1 MRSFAR
7 LGQVVDDTA
16 LTFGPRAVPLSVL
29 DLAPVPDGGTAGDA
43 LRATIDLARHAE
55 RLGFRRFWVA
65 EHHNMP
71 GIASSAPPVLIGHI
85 ADATTTMRVGSGG
98 VMLPNHVSLVV
109 AEQFGM
115 LEALHPG
122 RIDLGIGRAPGTDQV
137 TAAALRRSPEGL
149 SADDFPDQLM
159 DLLGFFTGRW
169 PENHPF
175 AQITAVPGRGNQPDM
190 WLLGSSGYSAQV
202 AGLLGL
208 PFAFA
213 HHFNAANTLPALALY
228 RQHFRPSPALD
239 RPYAM
244 VAAAVVC
251 AETDERA
258 RWLAGSGALSF
269 LRLRA
274 GRPGRIPSPE
284 EAAAYPYTELERAFV
299 EDRQATQIIGAP
311 PTVRRG
317 IDSLLEATAAD
328 ELMIT
333 TMVYDPA
340 DRLTSFTLVADLAR
354 ATQDP
359 APRSPAPR
367 SPASPGGPPT
377 PVASSASDII
387 KAPAATS

>member
-1 MRSFAR
+1 MSDLRN
-7 LGQVVDDTA
+7 
-16 LTFGPRAVPLSVL
+16 VPLSVL
-29 DLAPVPDGGTAGDA
+29 DLAPIPEGGTASGA
-43 LRATIDLARHAE
+43 LRATVELAQRAEDL
-55 RLGFRRFWVA
+55 GYQRFWVA

-85 ADATTTMRVGSGG
+85 AEATESIRVGSGG

-137 TAAALRRSPEGL
+137 TAAALRRSPEAL

-169 PENHPF
+169 PEGHPF
-175 AQITAVPGRGNQPDM
+175 AQIIAMPGRGNQPDM

-213 HHFNAANTLPALALY
+213 HHFSPANTLPALALY
-228 RQHFRPSPALD
+228 RQHFRPSEVLE

-244 VAAAVVC
+244 VAATVVC

-269 LRLRA
+269 LRLRS
-274 GRPGRIPSPE
+274 GRPGPVPSPQ

-299 EDRQATQIIGAP
+299 EDRQASQIVGSP
-311 PTVRRG
+311 QTVRRG
-317 IDSLLEATAAD
+317 ITELLDATAAD

-333 TMVYDPA
+333 TMVFDPA
-340 DRLTSFTLVADLAR
+340 DRLSSFERVAALAR
-354 ATQDP
+354 ASE
-359 APRSPAPR
+359 A
-367 SPASPGGPPT
+367 
-377 PVASSASDII
+377 PVAT
-387 KAPAATS
+387 P

>member
-1 MRSFAR
+1 M
-7 LGQVVDDTA
+7 DNTA

-55 RLGFRRFWVA
+55 RLGFLRFWVA

-122 RIDLGIGRAPGTDQV
+122 RIDLGIGRAPGTDQA
-137 TAAALRRSPEGL
+137 TAAALRRSTDAL
-149 SADDFPDQLM
+149 SADDFPEQLM
-159 DLLGFFTGRW
+159 DLQGFFSGRW

-175 AQITAVPGRGNQPDM
+175 AQITAMPGRGNQPAM

-213 HHFNAANTLPALALY
+213 HHFSAVNTLPALALY
-228 RQHFRPSPALD
+228 REHFRPSEALE

-244 VAAAVVC
+244 VAAAVIC

-258 RWLAGSGALSF
+258 RFLAGSGALSF
-269 LRLRA
+269 LRLRS
-274 GRPGRIPSPE
+274 GRPGPMPSPE
-284 EAAAYPYTELERAFV
+284 EAAAHPYTELERTFV
-299 EDRQATQIIGAP
+299 EDRLASQIIGSP
-311 PTVRRG
+311 ETVQRG
-317 IDSLLEATAAD
+317 IAELVDATRAD

-333 TMVYDPA
+333 TMVFDPA
-340 DRLTSFTLVADLAR
+340 DRLSSFERVAALAR
-354 ATQDP
+354 ATKP
-359 APRSPAPR
+359 A
-367 SPASPGGPPT
+367 AS
-377 PVASSASDII
+377 
-387 KAPAATS
+387 PAAT

>member
-1 MRSFAR
+1 MF
-7 LGQVVDDTA
+7 GQVVDNVDQDQA
-16 LTFGPRAVPLSVL
+16 GLTLDPGAVPLSVL

-55 RLGFRRFWVA
+55 RLGYRRFWVA

-71 GIASSAPPVLIGHI
+71 GIASSAPAVLIGHI
-85 ADATTTMRVGSGG
+85 ADATGSIRVGSGG
-98 VMLPNHVSLVV
+98 VMLPNHASLVV

-149 SADDFPDQLM
+149 PADDFPDQLM
-159 DLLGFFTGRW
+159 DLLGYFTGRW
-169 PENHPF
+169 PEGHPF
-175 AQITAVPGRGNQPDM
+175 AQITAVPGRGYQPAM

-213 HHFNAANTLPALALY
+213 HHFSPANTLPALDLY
-228 RQHFRPSPALD
+228 RSHFRPSEVLD
-239 RPYAM
+239 QPYAM

-251 AETDERA
+251 ADTDERA

-269 LRLRA
+269 LKLRS
-274 GRPGRIPSPE
+274 GRPGPLPSPE

-311 PTVRRG
+311 ETVRRG
-317 IDSLLEATAAD
+317 LTDLLTSTSAN
-328 ELMIT
+328 ELMLT
-333 TMVYDPA
+333 TMVFDPA
-340 DRLTSFTLVADLAR
+340 DRLRSFELVADLAR
-354 ATQDP
+354 HPSTEGLGIP
-359 APRSPAPR
+359 S
-367 SPASPGGPPT
+367 
-377 PVASSASDII
+377 
-387 KAPAATS
+387 

>member
-1 MRSFAR
+1 MSCFS
-7 LGQVVDDTA
+7 LFGQVVDDMA

-29 DLAPVPDGGTAGDA
+29 DLAPVPDGGNAGDA

-55 RLGFRRFWVA
+55 RLGFLRFWVA

-71 GIASSAPPVLIGHI
+71 GIASSAPPVLIGHL
-85 ADATTTMRVGSGG
+85 ADATTTMRIGSGG

-169 PENHPF
+169 PEGHPF

-213 HHFNAANTLPALALY
+213 HHFSAVNTLPALALY
-228 RQHFRPSPALD
+228 REHFRPSEALE

-244 VAAAVVC
+244 VAAAVIC

-258 RWLAGSGALSF
+258 RFLAGSGALSF
-269 LRLRA
+269 LRLRS
-274 GRPGRIPSPE
+274 GRPGPMPSPE
-284 EAAAYPYTELERAFV
+284 EAAAHPYTELERAFV
-299 EDRQATQIIGAP
+299 EDRLASQIIGSP
-311 PTVRRG
+311 ETVQRG
-317 IDSLLEATAAD
+317 IAELVDATRAD

-333 TMVYDPA
+333 TMVFDPA
-340 DRLTSFTLVADLAR
+340 DRLSSFERVAALAR
-354 ATQDP
+354 ASKP
-359 APRSPAPR
+359 AA
-367 SPASPGGPPT
+367 
-377 PVASSASDII
+377 
-387 KAPAATS
+387 APAAT

>member
-29 DLAPVPDGGTAGDA
+29 DLAPVPDGSTAAQA
-43 LRATIDLARHAE
+43 LHATIDLARRAE
-55 RLGFRRFWVA
+55 RLGYRRFWVA

-71 GIASSAPPVLIGHI
+71 GIASSAPPVLISHI

-122 RIDLGIGRAPGTDQV
+122 RIDLGLGRAPGTDQV
-137 TAAALRRSPEGL
+137 TAAALRRSPEAL

-159 DLLGFFTGRW
+159 DLLGWFTGRW

-175 AQITAVPGRGNQPDM
+175 ARITAVPGHGNLPAM
-190 WLLGSSGYSAQV
+190 WLLGSSGYSAQL

-213 HHFNAANTLPALALY
+213 HHFSAANTLPALALY
-228 RQHFRPSPALD
+228 RQHFRPSATLE

-244 VAAAVVC
+244 VAAAVIC

-258 RWLAGSGALSF
+258 RFLAGSGALSF

-274 GRPGRIPSPE
+274 GRPGPMPSPQ
-284 EAAAYPYTELERAFV
+284 EAADYPYNELERAFI
-299 EDRQATQIIGAP
+299 EDRLATQIVGSP
-311 PTVRRG
+311 ETVQRG
-317 IDSLLEATAAD
+317 IADLLEATQAD

-333 TMVYDPA
+333 TMVHDPA
-340 DRLTSFTLVADLAR
+340 DRLSSFERVAALAR
-354 ATQDP
+354 APQPTTSP
-359 APRSPAPR
+359 SAP
-367 SPASPGGPPT
+367 
-377 PVASSASDII
+377 
-387 KAPAATS
+387 

>member
-1 MRSFAR
+1 MF
-7 LGQVVDDTA
+7 GQVVDNVDQDHPG
-16 LTFGPRAVPLSVL
+16 LRLDPGAVPLSVL

-55 RLGFRRFWVA
+55 RLGYRRFWVA

-71 GIASSAPPVLIGHI
+71 GIASSAPAVLIGHL
-85 ADATTTMRVGSGG
+85 ADATRSIRVGSGG

-149 SADDFPDQLM
+149 SEDDFPDQLM
-159 DLLGFFTGRW
+159 DLLGYFTGRW
-169 PENHPF
+169 PEGHPF
-175 AQITAVPGRGNQPDM
+175 AQITAVPGRGNQPAM

-213 HHFNAANTLPALALY
+213 HHFSPANTLPALSLY
-228 RQHFRPSPALD
+228 RAHFRPSEVLD
-239 RPYAM
+239 QPYAM
-244 VAAAVVC
+244 VATAVVC
-251 AETDERA
+251 ADTDERA
-258 RWLAGSGALSF
+258 RFLAGSGALSF
-269 LRLRA
+269 LKLRS
-274 GRPGRIPSPE
+274 GRPGPMPSPE

-311 PTVRRG
+311 ETVRRG
-317 IDSLLEATAAD
+317 LTDLLTATSAD
-328 ELMIT
+328 ELMLT
-333 TMVYDPA
+333 TMVFDPA
-340 DRLTSFTLVADLAR
+340 DRLRSFELVADLAR
-354 ATQDP
+354 N
-359 APRSPAPR
+359 PRTEDLGIQS
-367 SPASPGGPPT
+367 
-377 PVASSASDII
+377 
-387 KAPAATS
+387 

>member
-1 MRSFAR
+1 MDPIS
-7 LGQVVDDTA
+7 A
-16 LTFGPRAVPLSVL
+16 LAFGPESVPLSVL
-29 DLAPVPDGGTAGDA
+29 DLAPVPDGGNAGDA
-43 LRATIDLARHAE
+43 LRATIDLARHVE
-55 RLGFRRFWVA
+55 RLGFHRFWVA

-71 GIASSAPPVLIGHI
+71 GIASSAPSVLIGHI

-137 TAAALRRSPEGL
+137 TAAALRRSPEAL

-159 DLLGFFTGRW
+159 DLLGYFTGRW
-169 PENHPF
+169 PDGHPF
-175 AQITAVPGRGNQPDM
+175 AQITAVPGRGYQPAM

-213 HHFNAANTLPALALY
+213 HHFSPANTLPALALY
-228 RQHFRPSPALD
+228 REHFRPSEALD

-251 AETDERA
+251 ADTDDRA

-269 LRLRA
+269 LKLRS
-274 GRPGRIPSPE
+274 GRPGPLPSPQ
-284 EAAAYPYTELERAFV
+284 EAEDYPYTDLERAYML
-299 EDRQATQIIGAP
+299 DRQDTQIIGAP
-311 PTVRRG
+311 ETVRRG
-317 IDSLLEATAAD
+317 LTELLKATDAD
-328 ELMIT
+328 ELMLT
-333 TMVYDPA
+333 TMVFDPA
-340 DRLTSFTLVADLAR
+340 DRLHSFELVADLAR
-354 ATQDP
+354 TPDPEGQPAQTAT
-359 APRSPAPR
+359 
-367 SPASPGGPPT
+367 
-377 PVASSASDII
+377 
-387 KAPAATS
+387 

>member
-1 MRSFAR
+1 MRSLAR

-29 DLAPVPDGGTAGDA
+29 DLAPVPDNGTAAQA
-43 LRATIDLARHAE
+43 LRDTIDLARHAE
-55 RLGFRRFWVA
+55 RLGYRRFWVA

-137 TAAALRRSPEGL
+137 TAAALRRSPESL
-149 SADDFPDQLM
+149 SADGFPDQLM

-169 PENHPF
+169 PDNHPF
-175 AQITAVPGRGNQPDM
+175 AQITAVPGRGNQPVM

-213 HHFNAANTLPALALY
+213 HHFSPASTLPALALY
-228 RQHFRPSPALD
+228 REHFRPSEALE

-244 VAAAVVC
+244 VAAAVIC

-258 RWLAGSGALSF
+258 RWLAGSGARSF
-269 LRLRA
+269 LRLRS
-274 GRPGRIPSPE
+274 GRPGPLPSPE
-284 EAAAYPYTELERAFV
+284 EAAAYPYTDLERAFV
-299 EDRQATQIIGAP
+299 EDRQASQIIGSP
-311 PTVRRG
+311 ETVRRG
-317 IDSLLEATAAD
+317 IAELIQATRAD

-333 TMVYDPA
+333 TMVFDPA
-340 DRLTSFTLVADLAR
+340 ERLSSFERVADLAR
-354 ATQDP
+354 AS
-359 APRSPAPR
+359 R
-367 SPASPGGPPT
+367 
-377 PVASSASDII
+377 ASDE
-387 KAPAATS
+387 ALR